1 MMQLDV
7 AAKAGAVGMKHTSRA
22 QKHTGTGYKQS

>member
-7 AAKAGAVGMKHTSRA
+7 AAKAGAVGIEQPPPA
-22 QKHTGTGYKQS
+22 QTRTVGYIQS